1 MSLIT
6 KRVYGAED
14 VLPRIA
20 TSGSLLKILCEV
32 RQQPMALRK

>member
-14 VLPRIA
+14 VLPKDSYKWQLIED
-20 TSGSLLKILCEV
+20 I
-32 RQQPMALRK
+32 M